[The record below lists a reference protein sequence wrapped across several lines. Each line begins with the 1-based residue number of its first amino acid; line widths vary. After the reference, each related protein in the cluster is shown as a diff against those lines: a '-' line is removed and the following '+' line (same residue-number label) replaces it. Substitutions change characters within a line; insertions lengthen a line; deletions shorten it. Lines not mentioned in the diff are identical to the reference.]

1 MKTKTKNKRNKHNL
15 FNKTKKVTIPSSTP
29 LKIRRISDNIAG
41 NIERNNVLFFSKR
54 KTGIHSYSPTINQKL
69 ISLKSIP
76 RSEIIDCNNKSAFEL
91 KEPLKINVRGK
102 CYNYYEPQALQFLLK
117 NLAANKHINPKK
129 IVPPI
134 QAQSNCWFNAMF
146 VTFFVSDKGRKFF
159 HFFRQLMIEGKQK
172 DGSII
177 PNNLTNAFSLL
188 NFAVEACLTGN
199 KYAYELNTNSII
211 GDIYKN
217 IPPSYKKQHSIIVD
231 VGNAG
236 NPLEYY
242 ISIINYLNN
251 NSILLMLVEDSDSSW
266 REKIIHMTKGTTHLP
281 HIIVLEVYDDKAITF
296 NKKPRSFMV
305 NEAKYI
311 LDSSVVRD
319 TTGQHFSATITCEG
333 EQMGYDGMSF
343 HRLVPLTWKDKLNK
357 DFTWEFEGS
366 NDLDETPL
374 RWNYM
379 KSYQLLM
386 YYRS

>member
-1 MKTKTKNKRNKHNL
+1 MKTKTNNKKIKQL
-15 FNKTKKVTIPSSTP
+15 SFNKTKKVSIPSSTP
-29 LKIRRISDNIAG
+29 LKIQKISDNIAG
-41 NIERNNVLFFSKR
+41 NIERNNTLFFSKR
-54 KTGIHSYSPTINQKL
+54 KTGIHSYSPTINHKL
-69 ISLKSIP
+69 VSLKSIP

-91 KEPLKINVRGK
+91 KEPLKINVRSK
-102 CYNYYEPQALQFLLK
+102 CYNYYEPQAIQFLLK

-134 QAQSNCWFNAMF
+134 QSQSNCWFNAMF

-177 PNNLTNAFSLL
+177 PANLRNAFSLL
-188 NFAVEACLTGN
+188 NFAIEACLTGN

-211 GDIYKN
+211 HDIYQN
-217 IPPSYKKQHSIIVD
+217 IPSSYKKQHSIIVD
-231 VGNAG
+231 IDNAG

-242 ISIINYLNN
+242 KSIINYLNN
-251 NSILLMLVEDSDSSW
+251 NSILLMLVEDSDSLW
-266 REKIIHMTKGTTHLP
+266 REKIIHMTRGTTHLP
-281 HIIVLEVYDDKAITF
+281 HIIVLEVYDDKAGRF
-296 NKKPRSFMV
+296 NEKPRSFMV
-305 NEAKYI
+305 NEAKYV

-319 TTGQHFSATITCEG
+319 TTRQHFSATITCEG
-333 EQMGYDGMSF
+333 QQMGYDGMSF

-357 DFTWEFEGS
+357 DFTWEFKGS
-366 NDLDETPL
+366 DNTDGTPL
-374 RWNYM
+374 KWNYM

>member
-1 MKTKTKNKRNKHNL
+1 MKTKTNNKKIKKL
-15 FNKTKKVTIPSSTP
+15 SFNKTKKVSIPSSTP
-29 LKIRRISDNIAG
+29 LKIQKISDNIAG
-41 NIERNNVLFFSKR
+41 NIERNNTLFFSKR

-69 ISLKSIP
+69 VSLKSIP

-91 KEPLKINVRGK
+91 KEPLKINVRSK
-102 CYNYYEPQALQFLLK
+102 CYNYYEPQAIQFLLK

-134 QAQSNCWFNAMF
+134 QSQSNCWFNAMF

-177 PNNLTNAFSLL
+177 PANLRNAFSLL
-188 NFAVEACLTGN
+188 NFAIEACLTGN

-211 GDIYKN
+211 HDIYQN
-217 IPPSYKKQHSIIVD
+217 IPSSYKKQHSIIVD
-231 VGNAG
+231 VDNAG

-242 ISIINYLNN
+242 MSIIHYLNN
-251 NSILLMLVEDSDSSW
+251 NSILLMLVEDSDSLW

-281 HIIVLEVYDDKAITF
+281 HIIVLEVYDDKAGRF
-296 NKKPRSFMV
+296 NEKPRSFTV
-305 NEAKYI
+305 NEAKYV

-319 TTGQHFSATITCEG
+319 TTRQHFSATITCEG
-333 EQMGYDGMSF
+333 QQMGYDGMSF

-357 DFTWEFEGS
+357 DFTWEFKGS
-366 NDLDETPL
+366 DNTDGTPL
-374 RWNYM
+374 KWNYM

>member
-1 MKTKTKNKRNKHNL
+1 MKTKTNNKKIKQL
-15 FNKTKKVTIPSSTP
+15 SFNKTKKVSIPSSTP
-29 LKIRRISDNIAG
+29 LKIQKISDNIAG
-41 NIERNNVLFFSKR
+41 NIERNNTLFFSKR

-69 ISLKSIP
+69 VSLKSIP

-102 CYNYYEPQALQFLLK
+102 CYNYYETEAIKFLLK

-134 QAQSNCWFNAMF
+134 QSQSNCWFNAMF

-177 PNNLTNAFSLL
+177 PTNLRNAFSLL
-188 NFAVEACLTGN
+188 NFAIEACLTGN

-211 GDIYKN
+211 HDIYQN
-217 IPPSYKKQHSIIVD
+217 IPSSYKKQHSIIVD
-231 VGNAG
+231 VDNAG

-242 ISIINYLNN
+242 MSIINYLNN
-251 NSILLMLVEDSDSSW
+251 NSILLMLVEDSDSLW

-281 HIIVLEVYDDKAITF
+281 HIIVLEVYDDKAGRF
-296 NKKPRSFMV
+296 NEKPRSFTV
-305 NEAKYI
+305 NEAKYV

-319 TTGQHFSATITCEG
+319 TTRQHFSATITCEG
-333 EQMGYDGMSF
+333 QQMGYDGMSF

-357 DFTWEFEGS
+357 DFTWEFKGS
-366 NDLDETPL
+366 DNTDGTPL
-374 RWNYM
+374 KWNYM

>member
-1 MKTKTKNKRNKHNL
+1 MKSKTNNKRIKQL
-15 FNKTKKVTIPSSTP
+15 SLNKTKKVSIPSSTP
-29 LKIRRISDNIAG
+29 LKIQKISDNIAD
-41 NIERNNVLFFSKR
+41 NIERNNTLFFSKR

-69 ISLKSIP
+69 VSLKSIS

-91 KEPLKINVRGK
+91 KESLKINVRGK
-102 CYNYYEPQALQFLLK
+102 CYNYYEHEAIQFLLK
-117 NLAANKHINPKK
+117 KLSANKHINPKK

-134 QAQSNCWFNAMF
+134 QSQSNCWFNAMF

-159 HFFRQLMIEGKQK
+159 HFFRQLMIEGNQK

-177 PNNLTNAFSLL
+177 PTNLRNAFSLL
-188 NFAVEACLTGN
+188 NFAIEACLTGN

-211 GDIYKN
+211 HDIYQN
-217 IPPSYKKQHSIIVD
+217 IPSSYKKQHSIIVD
-231 VGNAG
+231 VDNAG

-251 NSILLMLVEDSDSSW
+251 NSILLMLVEDSDSLW
-266 REKIIHMTKGTTHLP
+266 REKIIHMTRGTTHLP
-281 HIIVLEVYDDKAITF
+281 HIIVLEVYDDTVGVF
-296 NKKPRSFMV
+296 DEKPRSFTV
-305 NEAKYI
+305 NEAKYV

-319 TTGQHFSATITCEG
+319 ITRQHFSATITCEG
-333 EQMGYDGMSF
+333 QQMGYDGMSF

-366 NDLDETPL
+366 DNTDGTPL
-374 RWNYM
+374 KWNYM

>member
-1 MKTKTKNKRNKHNL
+1 MKTKRNNKRNKQNL
-15 FNKTKKVTIPSSTP
+15 FNKTKKVIIPSSTP

-41 NIERNNVLFFSKR
+41 NIERNNMLFFSRR

-76 RSEIIDCNNKSAFEL
+76 RSEIIDCNNKDAFEL

-102 CYNYYEPQALQFLLK
+102 CYNYYERQAIQFLLK
-117 NLAANKHINPKK
+117 NLAANKHINANK
-129 IVPPI
+129 IITPI
-134 QAQSNCWFNAMF
+134 QSQANCWFNTMF

-159 HFFRQLMIEGKQK
+159 HFLRQLMIEGKQK
-172 DGSII
+172 DGSVI
-177 PNNLTNAFSLL
+177 PSNLTNAFSLL
-188 NFAVEACLTGN
+188 NFAIEACLTGN

-211 GDIYKN
+211 HDIYQN
-217 IPPSYKKQHSIIVD
+217 IPSSYKKQHSIIVD
-231 VGNAG
+231 VDNAG

-242 ISIINYLNN
+242 KSIINYLNN
-251 NSILLMLVEDSDSSW
+251 NSILLMLIEDSDSSW

-281 HIIVLEVYDDKAITF
+281 HIIVLEVYDDKAGTF
-296 NKKPRSFMV
+296 NEKPRSFTV
-305 NEAKYI
+305 NEAKYV

-333 EQMGYDGMSF
+333 QQMGYDGMSF

-366 NDLDETPL
+366 DNTDGTPL

>member
-41 NIERNNVLFFSKR
+41 NIERNNALFFSKR

-69 ISLKSIP
+69 VSLKSIP

-91 KEPLKINVRGK
+91 KEPLKINVNGK
-102 CYNYYEPQALQFLLK
+102 CYNYYEVQSIQFLLK

-177 PNNLTNAFSLL
+177 PSNLTNAFSLL
-188 NFAVEACLTGN
+188 NFAIEACLTGN

-211 GDIYKN
+211 GDIYQN

-231 VGNAG
+231 VDNAG

-281 HIIVLEVYDDKAITF
+281 HIIVLEVYDDKADTF

-333 EQMGYDGMSF
+333 QQMGYDGMSF

-374 RWNYM
+374 KWNYM

>member
-1 MKTKTKNKRNKHNL
+1 MKSKTSNKRNKHNL
-15 FNKTKKVTIPSSTP
+15 FNKTKKVIIPSSTP
-29 LKIRRISDNIAG
+29 LKIQRISDNIAG
-41 NIERNNVLFFSKR
+41 NIERNNMLFFSKR

-76 RSEIIDCNNKSAFEL
+76 RSEIIDCNNKDAFEL

-102 CYNYYEPQALQFLLK
+102 CYNYYEPQAIQFLLK
-117 NLAANKHINPKK
+117 NLAANKHINVKK
-129 IVPPI
+129 IITPI
-134 QAQSNCWFNAMF
+134 QSQANCWFNTMF

-159 HFFRQLMIEGKQK
+159 HFLRQLMIEGKQK

-177 PNNLTNAFSLL
+177 PSNLTNAFSLL
-188 NFAVEACLTGN
+188 NFAIEACLTGN

-211 GDIYKN
+211 HDIYQN
-217 IPPSYKKQHSIIVD
+217 IPSSYKKQHSIIVD
-231 VGNAG
+231 VDNAG

-242 ISIINYLNN
+242 KSIINYLNN

-266 REKIIHMTKGTTHLP
+266 REKIIHMTRGTTHLP
-281 HIIVLEVYDDKAITF
+281 HIIVLEVYDDKAGTF
-296 NKKPRSFMV
+296 NEKPRSFTV
-305 NEAKYI
+305 NEAKYV

-333 EQMGYDGMSF
+333 QQMGYDGMSF

-366 NDLDETPL
+366 DNTDGTPL

>member
-1 MKTKTKNKRNKHNL
+1 M
-15 FNKTKKVTIPSSTP
+15 
-29 LKIRRISDNIAG
+29 
-41 NIERNNVLFFSKR
+41 LFFSRR

-76 RSEIIDCNNKSAFEL
+76 RSEIIECNNKDAFEL

-102 CYNYYEPQALQFLLK
+102 CYNYYERQSIQFLLK
-117 NLAANKHINPKK
+117 NLAANKHINVKK
-129 IVPPI
+129 IITPI
-134 QAQSNCWFNAMF
+134 QSQANCWFNTMF

-159 HFFRQLMIEGKQK
+159 HFLRQLMIEGKQK

-177 PNNLTNAFSLL
+177 PSNLTNAFSLL
-188 NFAVEACLTGN
+188 NFAIEACLTGN

-211 GDIYKN
+211 HDIYQN
-217 IPPSYKKQHSIIVD
+217 IPSSYKKQHSIIVD
-231 VGNAG
+231 VDNAG

-242 ISIINYLNN
+242 KSIINYLNN

-266 REKIIHMTKGTTHLP
+266 REKIIHMTRGTTHLP
-281 HIIVLEVYDDKAITF
+281 HIIVLEVYDDKAGTF
-296 NKKPRSFMV
+296 NEKPRSFTV
-305 NEAKYI
+305 NEAKYV

-333 EQMGYDGMSF
+333 QQMGYDGMSF

-366 NDLDETPL
+366 DNTDGTPL